1 MDPHQLSQAPYARP
15 LLDSEIQALT
25 SEASP
30 RDRAL
35 IWLCLGA
42 GLRAQEAAG
51 VRVQH
56 LNSDGS
62 LTVPS
67 TTAKGKHPRL
77 VYLSTQAHT
86 ILLQWL
92 ATLEDR
98 SPEAPMFPSRKR
110 KHGQLQ
116 CLQPGTV
123 VDLVK
128 DLMVQAGITGA
139 SSHSLRRT
147 HATRLRDTTDAD
159 LVLIKAQLGHSSL
172 VVTERYLEVT
182 PARHREIV
190 RELKLGWS

>member
-1 MDPHQLSQAPYARP
+1 MTHHARP
-15 LLDSEIQALT
+15 LLDHEIQSLT
-25 SEASP
+25 GEASP

-51 VRVQH
+51 ARVGH

-62 LTVPS
+62 LKVPEE
-67 TTAKGKHPRL
+67 TAKGERSRL
-77 VYLSTQAHT
+77 VYLSEQAHN
-86 ILLQWL
+86 ILLAWISNL
-92 ATLEDR
+92 RDS

-190 RELKLGWS
+190 RELKVGAL